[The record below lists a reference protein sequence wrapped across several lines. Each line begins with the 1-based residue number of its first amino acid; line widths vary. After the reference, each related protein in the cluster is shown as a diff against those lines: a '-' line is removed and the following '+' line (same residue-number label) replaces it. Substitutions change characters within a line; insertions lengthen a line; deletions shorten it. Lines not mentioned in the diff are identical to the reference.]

1 MRDTAQ
7 PMVWVEEVEPLPSSN
22 LMDESSEIEEAFS
35 RPIVI
40 EGERAACQE
49 AIRNLSFWALFCRP
63 WSIHWKWVFCL
74 GAIVCIL
81 TGLFASS
88 DFIPHEIYAFLMALT
103 VPMTMVTF
111 FCELDVTRAVSGGRR
126 RWWPFSVVF

>member
-1 MRDTAQ
+1 MSNDSFLSDYLSKGDAGYFQGRVVRPNTSSGHSYQSVMRDTAQ

-63 WSIHWKWVFCL
+63 WSIHWK
-74 GAIVCIL
+74 
-81 TGLFASS
+81 
-88 DFIPHEIYAFLMALT
+88 
-103 VPMTMVTF
+103 
-111 FCELDVTRAVSGGRR
+111 
-126 RWWPFSVVF
+126 